1 VTRARKSAALPTVA
15 ELAPAPIAETPSTP
29 EVVTSIKGFGPTWQC
44 RGYQFEVGG
53 TYTHDGPVMACEGG
67 FHAVAGYPLEVF
79 SYYPP
84 AGSRYAEVVQSG
96 ALSRH
101 GSDSKLASATVSLT
115 VELSLGDLI
124 QRAVAWIFD
133 RSTPEEGS
141 QATGVRGAASATGV
155 RGAASATGV
164 RGAASA
170 TGVRGAASATGWSG
184 AASATGVR
192 GAASATG
199 VRGAASATG
208 VRGAASATGVRGA
221 ASATGWSGA
230 ASATGVR
237 GAASATGESGAAMS
251 SGPQGCVQGA
261 EGCALFLVYRDD
273 GTGDILHA
281 WAGIAGRSGITPLT
295 WYRLGSDG
303 QPVEV
308 TP

>member
-199 VRGAASATG
+199 
-208 VRGAASATGVRGA
+208 
-221 ASATGWSGA
+221 
-230 ASATGVR
+230 
-237 GAASATGESGAAMS
+237 ESGAAMS